1 MTTDHDPER
10 VIHLGRPH
18 YLWPN
23 GKLLPVISGGATDDG
38 AGKGDEGAAG
48 GGKAS
53 DDTGGT
59 ATDPPKSEEDWK
71 RHARTWEQRAK
82 ENADA
87 AKKLKELEDAQ
98 KSDLDKANERAST
111 AEGKASQAELRA
123 LRAEVALDKG
133 LSATLAKRLQGSTRE
148 EIEKDADELLAEF
161 GEKKTDERRPA
172 SRPKERLSGG
182 SDPTEGAEESDPRK
196 LAERIPRL

>member
-1 MTTDHDPER
+1 MTTHQDPER

-18 YLWPN
+18 FLWPD

-38 AGKGDEGAAG
+38 AGKGDEG
-48 GGKAS
+48 KPPSS
-53 DDTGGT
+53 DAGGT
-59 ATDPPKSEEDWK
+59 ATDPAPESEEDWK

-87 AKKLKELEDAQ
+87 AKKLKELEDAK

-148 EIEKDADELLAEF
+148 EIEQDADELLAEF